1 LGNPDLSFSFF
12 FEKKLNFPKKKEEK
26 SILKN
31 WILLIFVDSSF
42 SES

>member
-1 LGNPDLSFSFF
+1 
-12 FEKKLNFPKKKEEK
+12 LNFPKKKEEK